1 MVPGGYKK
9 IKKEVNI
16 SGRCTFDYIQ
26 DVGLVSGERI
36 LLVEDDDII
45 AKVTDWRLKKLGYEV
60 CGRAVSAAEAMDL
73 VVKSI
78 PDLVLMDIN
87 IKGDIDGIET
97 ANMIKK
103 GFNIP
108 VIYVTSHSDGPTIER
123 ARETKPDGFI
133 VKPFEDN
140 DLRVAIELALKK

>member
-1 MVPGGYKK
+1 MAN
-9 IKKEVNI
+9 E
-16 SGRCTFDYIQ
+16 T
-26 DVGLVSGERI
+26 I

-45 AKVTDWRLKKLGYEV
+45 AKVADWRLKNLGYQI
-60 CGRAVSAAEAMDL
+60 CGRASTGAEAMEL
-73 VVKSI
+73 VVNKK

-97 ANMIKK
+97 ARMIKK

-108 VIYVTSHSDGPTIER
+108 VVYVTSHSDGPTLER
-123 ARETKPDGFI
+123 AKATHPDGFI
-133 VKPFEDN
+133 VKPFDDE